1 MLALSIQSLT
11 RRILRRRLIYH
22 GLCVTKNETIALHVI
37 RLLILAI
44 MSLFIMTLP
53 YRAMA
58 VEAVRVVPDALAID
72 LTPVVEHYRAES
84 DLIQVSTAPG
94 ADGIVRRIAVKAREG
109 GTRPDWIVFALTNDT
124 DEQIDRLLVAP
135 HHRLI
140 GSGVIWPDLG
150 SSRIAAIT
158 ASQGIRPERVESTD
172 ADIFNITLDPGS
184 TVTFIAELRTSGL
197 PQLYLWEPDAYKAKI
212 NGLTLYKGII
222 IGIAGLL
229 ALFLTVVFVVR
240 GAVIFPAA
248 AALAWAVLAYACIDF
263 GFFQQLFP
271 IAPSTNRI
279 YRAAA
284 EAILAATL
292 LVFLFA
298 YLNLSRWHV
307 RYSHFAMAW
316 LLFLGALVGLAAF
329 DAPIA
334 AGVARIS
341 IAAVAGVGFIL
352 VVHLASHG
360 YDRAVMLTPTWFLL
374 LLWVIAAGFTINGE
388 LTRDLVPS
396 ALMGGLV
403 LIILLIGFTVVQ
415 HAFAGGALAQGLVSD
430 TERKALAIAGSGDI
444 VFDWDVGDD
453 LLYVSEEI
461 ENQLLLKRGAL
472 DGSIVMFMDVIHPF
486 DRDRFQAAFDTV
498 LEQRRGRVA
507 LDFRL
512 RAADGQYFWFNL
524 RARPVVGANGEVIR
538 VAGILGD
545 VTEARNSEERM
556 LYDSVHDTLTGLP
569 NRQLFH
575 DRLETVLIFAVQN
588 PAMRPTVV
596 LVDIDGFKEINDSV
610 GPTVSDS
617 IMLTLSRRLGR
628 LLRPQDTIARFG
640 GDEWG
645 LILLSEHEPE
655 RIIAFADMIRRAIS
669 TPVSFADREIF
680 LKASIGIALYDQ
692 QSSLGQGN
700 MTKNAEIAMLHAKQ
714 QGGDRIEV
722 YRPGMS
728 AQRVTRLSLE
738 GDLRQA
744 VERGEMRMIFQ
755 PVVTLEDRTI
765 AGFDAQLLWEH
776 PRLGRLETDDFAPIA
791 EEIGIIH
798 ELGQF
803 ALDRTARELAVW
815 QSALEVEPPIFA
827 SFTLFSPRLLRHD
840 LLADIKRVLSA
851 TSVRH
856 NSLMIGFRENML
868 TDNPEFA
875 TQMLNRL
882 HQLGA
887 GLVLDG
893 FGTGYFALS
902 QMRYLPFDALRVDR
916 GFVRDI
922 REDAPGVLRSI
933 VTLAQDLDM
942 DIIADGVESEVA
954 ATLLADM
961 NCRYAQGFAF
971 GEAMTPHDVRRF
983 IGASS
988 AAA

>member
-1 MLALSIQSLT
+1 MVAFFAAGLA
-11 RRILRRRLIYH
+11 
-22 GLCVTKNETIALHVI
+22 
-37 RLLILAI
+37 
-44 MSLFIMTLP
+44 
-53 YRAMA
+53 YRASA
-58 VEAVRVVPDALAID
+58 VEAVRVAPDALAID
-72 LTPVVEHYRAES
+72 LTSVVEHYRAES
-84 DLIQVSTAPG
+84 DLIQISTAPG

-109 GTRPDWIVFALTNDT
+109 GTRPDWIVFALSNDT
-124 DEQIDRLLVAP
+124 DEQLERLLVAP
-135 HHRLI
+135 HYRLV

-158 ASQGIRPERVESTD
+158 ASQGIRPEREDAAD

-184 TVTFIAELRTSGL
+184 TVTFIAELRTPGL
-197 PQLYLWEPDAYKAKI
+197 PQLYLWEPDAYKAKM

-284 EAILAATL
+284 EAVLAATL

-307 RYSHFAMAW
+307 RYSHFTIAW

-341 IAAVAGVGFIL
+341 IAVVAGIGFIL

-374 LLWVIAAGFTINGE
+374 LLWVTAAGFTVNGE

-403 LIILLIGFTVVQ
+403 LIVLLIGFTVVQ

-430 TERKALAIAGSGDI
+430 TERKALAIAGSGDV
-444 VFDWDVGDD
+444 VFDWDVGADRI
-453 LLYVSEEI
+453 YVSEEV
-461 ENQLLLKRGAL
+461 ESQLLLKRGAL
-472 DGSIVMFMDVIHPF
+472 EGSIAALLDVIHPF
-486 DRDRFQAAFDTV
+486 DRDRFQAVLDTV

-507 LDFRL
+507 IDFRL

-524 RARPVVGANGEVIR
+524 RARPVVGTNSEVIR
-538 VAGILGD
+538 IVGILGD
-545 VTEARNSEERM
+545 VTDARNMEERL

-575 DRLETVLIFAVQN
+575 DRLDMSLVFAAQN
-588 PAMRPTVV
+588 PMMRPTIV
-596 LVDIDGFKEINDSV
+596 LVDIDGFKEINESV
-610 GPTVSDS
+610 GPTVGDS

-680 LKASIGIALYDQ
+680 LKASIGIALYDRQ
-692 QSSLGQGN
+692 TSSGQGN
-700 MTKNAEIAMLHAKQ
+700 MAKNAEIAMLHAKQ

-722 YRPGMS
+722 FRPGMS
-728 AQRVTRLSLE
+728 AQRLARLALE
-738 GDLRQA
+738 GDLRLA
-744 VERGEMRMIFQ
+744 LERGEIRVIFQ
-755 PVVTLEDRTI
+755 PVVTLDDRTI
-765 AGFDAQLLWEH
+765 AGFDARLFWDH
-776 PRLGRLETDDFAPIA
+776 PRLGRLEPDEFAPIA
-791 EEIGIIH
+791 EEIGIIT
-798 ELGQF
+798 ELGQY
-803 ALDRTARELAVW
+803 ALDRTARELAIW

-827 SFTLFSPRLLRHD
+827 TLTLFSPRLLRHE
-840 LLADIKRVLSA
+840 LIADVKRVLST
-851 TSVRH
+851 TSVRPQ
-856 NSLMIGFRENML
+856 SLMIGFRESML

-875 TQMLNRL
+875 TQMLIRL
-882 HQLGA
+882 RQLGA

-902 QMRYLPFDALRVDR
+902 QMRNLPFDAIRVDR
-916 GFVRDI
+916 GFVRDLA
-922 REDAPGVLRSI
+922 EGSPGMLRSI
-933 VTLAQDLDM
+933 VTLAQDLEM
-942 DIIADGVESEVA
+942 DIIADGVESETN
-954 ATLLADM
+954 ATLLTEM
-961 NCRYAQGFAF
+961 GCRYAQGFAF
-971 GEAMTPHDVRRF
+971 GEAMTPYDARRF
-983 IGASS
+983 IGATSV
-988 AAA
+988 AA